1 MMPSFF
7 VDACMPK
14 SSAKLLK
21 GLGHDALDAREI
33 SLGGAK
39 DPKIYEYAQ
48 KENRILV
55 TRDKGFGD
63 IRSYPPGS
71 HAGIVV
77 LRLPSSFT
85 ASQISKVLKD
95 FIEDV
100 ETEQLKKGLAIVEV
114 GRYRI
119 RRP

>member
-1 MMPSFF
+1 MPKFF

-14 SSAKLLK
+14 SSARLLK
-21 GLGHDALDAREI
+21 DLGYDALDARDV

-71 HAGIVV
+71 HTGIIV
-77 LRLPSSFT
+77 LRLPSTYT
-85 ASQISKVLKD
+85 ASQINKVLKD

-100 ETEQLKKGLAIVEV
+100 KVEQLKKGLAIVEV